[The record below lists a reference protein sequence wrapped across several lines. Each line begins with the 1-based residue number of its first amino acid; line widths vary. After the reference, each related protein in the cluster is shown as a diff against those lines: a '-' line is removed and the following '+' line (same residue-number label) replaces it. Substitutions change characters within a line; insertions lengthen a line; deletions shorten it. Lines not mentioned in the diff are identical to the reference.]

1 MTETSRLM
9 SAHVKMQ
16 RQAVIDLYEALVDNT
31 PEFTCGLDDLIEAA
45 DMAGYHRGYA
55 DLQRHI
61 AEMVGDYDPQRR

>member
-1 MTETSRLM
+1 M

-16 RQAVIDLYEALVDNT
+16 RQAVIDLYEALVDDT

-61 AEMVGDYDPQRR
+61 AVMVGDYYGRQRR